1 MYELINALRRY
12 AEAHNR
18 DLSSAAWHLKDTYQ
32 PCLLQSNSYDCGVF
46 TLWFAERLVRDEQ
59 VKVLEPAVQWR
70 QHIISVVSNRRV
82 GFGKSVRAE
91 RGIPPR
97 RTHPNPTSQTQT
109 DPVARKLA
117 DDQTKNTDLEV
128 AIPHSSPKEETQE
141 EDRNATKTVS
151 SFSPAE
157 SLGHLLE
164 SFGDAL
170 GPWKPAS
177 VNTLPSPCLLSD
189 ASRD

>member
-1 MYELINALRRY
+1 MVRREARPGRTSDGARTRSPMEAAHSFCSQQSESRLRKIR
-12 AEAHNR
+12 
-18 DLSSAAWHLKDTYQ
+18 
-32 PCLLQSNSYDCGVF
+32 PG
-46 TLWFAERLVRDEQ
+46 
-59 VKVLEPAVQWR
+59 
-70 QHIISVVSNRRV
+70 
-82 GFGKSVRAE
+82 GKGHSPKE
-91 RGIPPR
+91 
-97 RTHPNPTSQTQT
+97 THPNPTSQTQT

-117 DDQTKNTDLEV
+117 EDQTKNTDLEV

-170 GPWKPAS
+170 GPWKLAS
-177 VNTLPSPCLLSD
+177 MNTLPSPCLLCE
-189 ASRD
+189 ANRD